1 MAPSSQ
7 AQSQPSLPILA
18 AMSRRQYPVSLSS
31 RSSVPSSSSSPSS
44 PTFKRAAIDA
54 ILHIRASLASA
65 TQKRSND
72 PSCSPQPGVNLC
84 EKPAE
89 ATSNV
94 TWAVVG
100 SVLAFVAATTIIV
113 AYILHLR
120 RKKVHKKEDQNDPF
134 QMSDYG
140 FDEAAAAEAAR
151 SKANLFRRSQQSSTT
166 SFSKPSP
173 PNPLE
178 RRLSFDD
185 SPYAVSAAAGIR
197 SSTTVGGDVI
207 YSDISTPPGAALPV
221 GVGMRGEGQLFGV
234 PGIEGMDLGGMP
246 MDRERER
253 ERSRSRARSSYS
265 HSPHNGP
272 RKQMQR
278 RSRPASV
285 QSAPFAPGHMTPPRG
300 PRPGRG
306 GDGASAASGSGLR
319 SPLSDDASSAS
330 GRSSEMLRPPVDG
343 DIDPLSGAAML
354 GPMPWEKDQQ
364 HDKVVVTET
373 TMEKQSSNTRIEEED
388 ETVNEPKGKNEIRL
402 VAASEETRPV
412 VQEEEEKPTAA
423 QQETVEVKK
432 EDNNEHATRI

>member
-7 AQSQPSLPILA
+7 TQSRPSPPLLA
-18 AMSRRQYPVSLSS
+18 AMSRRQYPVSISSLSS
-31 RSSVPSSSSSPSS
+31 IPSSSSSPSS
-44 PTFKRAAIDA
+44 ISFKRATFEAIH
-54 ILHIRASLASA
+54 HIRASLASA

-72 PSCSPQPGVNLC
+72 PNCMPQPGVNLC

-89 ATSNV
+89 ATSKV

-100 SVLAFVAATTIIV
+100 SVLGFVAATTIIV

-120 RKKVHKKEDQNDPF
+120 RKKVHQMEDQNDPF

-166 SFSKPSP
+166 SFSTPSP
-173 PNPLE
+173 PKPLE
-178 RRLSFDD
+178 RRLSFDE
-185 SPYAVSAAAGIR
+185 SPYAFSAAAGIR

-207 YSDISTPPGAALPV
+207 YSDISTPPVAALPV

-234 PGIEGMDLGGMP
+234 PGLEGMDLGGMP

-265 HSPHNGP
+265 HSPHN
-272 RKQMQR
+272 RQMQR
-278 RSRPASV
+278 RSRPSSV
-285 QSAPFAPGHMTPPRG
+285 QSAPFSHGHMTPPRG
-300 PRPGRG
+300 PRPSRG

-330 GRSSEMLRPPVDG
+330 VRSSEMLRPPVDG
-343 DIDPLSGAAML
+343 DVDTLSGAAML
-354 GPMPWEKDQQ
+354 GPMPWEKGQQ
-364 HDKVVVTET
+364 QDKVVVTET
-373 TMEKQSSNTRIEEED
+373 TMEKQNSNTRIAEEYD
-388 ETVNEPKGKNEIRL
+388 TVNEPKSNTEIRM
-402 VAASEETRPV
+402 VAAPEETK
-412 VQEEEEKPTAA
+412 QEKEEKPTAV

-432 EDNNEHATRI
+432 EEKNEPATRI

>member
-1 MAPSSQ
+1 M
-7 AQSQPSLPILA
+7 
-18 AMSRRQYPVSLSS
+18 
-31 RSSVPSSSSSPSS
+31 
-44 PTFKRAAIDA
+44 
-54 ILHIRASLASA
+54 
-65 TQKRSND
+65 
-72 PSCSPQPGVNLC
+72 
-84 EKPAE
+84 
-89 ATSNV
+89 
-94 TWAVVG
+94 
-100 SVLAFVAATTIIV
+100 
-113 AYILHLR
+113 
-120 RKKVHKKEDQNDPF
+120 HKKEDQNDPF

-221 GVGMRGEGQLFGV
+221 GVGMRGESQLFGV

-265 HSPHNGP
+265 QSPHNGP

-278 RSRPASV
+278 RSRPSSV
-285 QSAPFAPGHMTPPRG
+285 QSAPFTPGYMTPPRG
-300 PRPGRG
+300 PMPVGPRG
-306 GDGASAASGSGLR
+306 DVASAASGSGLR

-330 GRSSEMLRPPVDG
+330 VRSSEMLRPPVDG
-343 DIDPLSGAAML
+343 DVDTLSSATML
-354 GPMPWEKDQQ
+354 GSAPWEKGQ
-364 HDKVVVTET
+364 HQEKVTVTET
-373 TMEKQSSNTRIEEED
+373 MSRENSNTRIAEED
-388 ETVNEPKGKNEIRL
+388 ETVNEPKSNEIH
-402 VAASEETRPV
+402 VGAAEPKPAAP
-412 VQEEEEKPTAA
+412 EEEKETNAHRQSVARSLFQRGRATLEEVAKEPTAA
-423 QQETVEVKK
+423 KQETVEIKK
-432 EDNNEHATRI
+432 EEKNENEQATRI